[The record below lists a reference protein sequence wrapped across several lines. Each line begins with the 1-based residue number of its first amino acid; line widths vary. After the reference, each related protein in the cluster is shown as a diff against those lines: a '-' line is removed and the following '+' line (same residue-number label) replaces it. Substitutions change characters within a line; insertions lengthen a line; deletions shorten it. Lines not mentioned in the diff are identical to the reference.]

1 MSNKSPIYKCSGYM
15 KGRLDPKSGCKTI
28 QLALAALKKYQKDY
42 DSIAFTGMSGA
53 LFAPELSRTL
63 NKHLIMVRKST
74 KQSHSSLMVEGNSRC
89 KKYIIVD
96 DFICTGSTVCRIQ
109 KKVKKFVPDGVC
121 IGTLELDELKDLKTA
136 AKHKLSVR
144 NLIN

>member
-1 MSNKSPIYKCSGYM
+1 M
-15 KGRLDPKSGCKTI
+15 KGKLDPKSGCKTI

-96 DFICTGSTVCRIQ
+96 DFISTGSTVQRIQ
-109 KKVKKFVPDGVC
+109 KKVKKFAPDAIC
-121 IGTLELDELKDLKTA
+121 IGVLELEELEGIKSAIKY
-136 AKHKLSVR
+136 KLAVR
-144 NLIN
+144 KLIN